1 MSEGGFGPEKNPT
14 NEVDFE
20 SSTVG
25 IIEELNKLN
34 VHQLRRLAMS
44 LNLVSS
50 DEIVLGDEEGF
61 KNKVINHLRVL
72 KERSPREFA
81 LKIPEIRTKI
91 GNIDHI

>member
-1 MSEGGFGPEKNPT
+1 MPEGGFGPEKPPA

-20 SSTVG
+20 SDTAG
-25 IIEELNKLN
+25 IVEELNKLN
-34 VHQLRRLAMS
+34 VHQLRRLTMS

-61 KNKVINHLRVL
+61 KNKVVDHLKVL
-72 KERSPREFA
+72 KERNPREFA